1 MYRRCTEDMAK
12 ISLKRGADSYKCEDW
27 FWEMVG
33 RTKREKVV
41 WVVEGRSHK
50 QKRFYKNGPVAQAPA
65 VESSIILYGFSGILS
80 GERKGRGSIFYSR

>member
-12 ISLKRGADSYKCEDW
+12 ISLKRGADSYKCENW

-50 QKRFYKNGPVAQAPA
+50 QKRFYKNGPVAQTPA